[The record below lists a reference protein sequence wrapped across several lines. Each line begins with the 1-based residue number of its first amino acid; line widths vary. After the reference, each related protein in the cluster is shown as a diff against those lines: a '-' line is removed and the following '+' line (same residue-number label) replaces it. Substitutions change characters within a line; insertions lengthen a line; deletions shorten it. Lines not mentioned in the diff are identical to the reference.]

1 MRRGAI
7 ALPPSTA
14 AASVPLARAPAE
26 GVTAA
31 REHGDAPHPVAAS
44 PGGAL
49 ASHALREPLPDQAV
63 AIEDGGNPDAQLG
76 RRPPAV
82 EQSGSGLVADFTVPG
97 GVLAFAEDRPQ
108 EPWRPPEPPVAA
120 VSPSAGESP
129 ENGDG
134 FVAARAIRLVKPRY
148 PELSRRKGQEG
159 SVVLS
164 AEIQPDGNPR
174 NIQVVESSGYRRLDQ
189 AAAQALRN
197 SSFAPARWGG
207 QPVQAHKQIRFTFEL
222 KAPPR

>member
-1 MRRGAI
+1 M
-7 ALPPSTA
+7 
-14 AASVPLARAPAE
+14 
-26 GVTAA
+26 
-31 REHGDAPHPVAAS
+31 
-44 PGGAL
+44 
-49 ASHALREPLPDQAV
+49 
-63 AIEDGGNPDAQLG
+63 
-76 RRPPAV
+76 
-82 EQSGSGLVADFTVPG
+82 
-97 GVLAFAEDRPQ
+97 
-108 EPWRPPEPPVAA
+108 
-120 VSPSAGESP
+120 
-129 ENGDG
+129 
-134 FVAARAIRLVKPRY
+134 AARAVRLVKPSY